1 MTEGP
6 NDTRI
11 DRRQAL
17 KRLGAAGAIV
27 WTVPVIQ
34 AIDMPKAM
42 ARSETGSAP
51 PQGCGNAR
59 VSLGGG
65 CVLPNFI
72 SGGCGGISC
81 LSGANASGPSGC
93 GSIASVSASDDAD
106 WVICVADGCQ
116 VTELSMAAAG
126 SCWSTTGSPQCQGNN
141 PHAETWTGFSVSGN
155 CVTISRPTFVNHA
168 GGTVQTNISHVDL
181 VICCAS

>member
-1 MTEGP
+1 MTARP
-6 NDTRI
+6 SDTRI

-17 KRLGAAGAIV
+17 KRLGAAGAIA

-59 VSLGGG
+59 VSLGGA
-65 CVLPNFI
+65 CVPPNFT

-81 LSGANASGPSGC
+81 LSGANPSGPSGC
-93 GSIASVSASDDAD
+93 GSIASASAADGAD
-106 WVICVADGCQ
+106 WVICVAAGCE
-116 VTELSMAAAG
+116 VTELSMASAG
-126 SCWSTTGSPQCQGNN
+126 ACWSGPGAPDCGGDASFD
-141 PHAETWTGFSVSGN
+141 WIGFSVSGD
-155 CVTISRPTFVNHA
+155 CVTIHRPTALNAA
-168 GGTVQTNISHVDL
+168 GHPVTHNISHVDL
-181 VICCAS
+181 VICCAT